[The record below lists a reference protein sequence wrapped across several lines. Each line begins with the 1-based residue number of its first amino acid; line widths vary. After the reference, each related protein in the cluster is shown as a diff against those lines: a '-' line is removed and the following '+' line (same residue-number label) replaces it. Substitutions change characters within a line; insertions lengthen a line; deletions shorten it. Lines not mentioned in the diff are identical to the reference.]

1 MSNDWTLFLTCSS
14 ALSAYFFHYTE
25 EFNRE
30 EAESLPKN
38 ARGKWMCLH
47 SFCKYSPL
55 LWEKKA
61 ILTKSEDCVHWIS
74 FLYTVP
80 SFFLCLPCHIY
91 SHFFTFSHQAFYLF
105 QIFPILLNSL
115 LSSSP
120 FTKYTIFHFYTVY
133 AFFFLHCDT
142 NSLLLN
148 WVIGNWIATYFLL
161 V

>member
-105 QIFPILLNSL
+105 RSFPFFLTVSFLHLPSQNIPYFIFTQYM
-115 LSSSP
+115 LS
-120 FTKYTIFHFYTVY
+120 
-133 AFFFLHCDT
+133 FFFTVTL
-142 NSLLLN
+142 
-148 WVIGNWIATYFLL
+148 IPYF
-161 V
+161 